1 MVVGLLTGLLVLAA
15 VGAAALF
22 LPRVLRGEL
31 GARNAEVDRRLAGL
45 EQTLSTRL
53 TELDQRVDTRL
64 AASATTAN
72 QMSQKLGE
80 MTRATEEWIVRARD
94 LGRLEQ
100 ALRPPKARGGL
111 GELHLETLLQDCLP
125 PSAYEV
131 QYTFPTGTRVD
142 AVVRAGGLLLPIDSK
157 FTFDNFER
165 MVAAQDDAERER
177 CQKDFARDV
186 KAKIDEIATRYILP
200 AHGTF
205 DFAFMYCPTES
216 VYYEVVSGKTGALLN
231 YAQERRV
238 YPVSSTTFH
247 AYLSMILLGLKGM
260 QIEERAEEVMAYCAG
275 LQKDFT
281 SFKSDFDLVGTHLGN
296 AQKKFTDAEKRLDK
310 FETKLERAADE
321 QAELEL
327 PAQLPR
333 ALDSAA

>member
-1 MVVGLLTGLLVLAA
+1 MVIGLLIGVIVLAA
-15 VGAAALF
+15 LGAAVVL
-22 LPRVLRGEL
+22 LPRFLRGEL
-31 GARNAEVDRRLAGL
+31 GSRNAEVDRRLAGL

-80 MTRATEEWIVRARD
+80 VTRATEEMVGRARD

-100 ALRPPKARGGL
+100 ALRAPKARGGF
-111 GELHLETLLQDCLP
+111 GELQLAALLQDCLP
-125 PSAYEV
+125 PAAYEL

-142 AVVRAGGLLLPIDSK
+142 AVVRAGDLLLPIDSK

-165 MVAAQDDAERER
+165 MVEAENDDERER
-177 CQKDFARDV
+177 YQRDFARDV
-186 KAKIDEIATRYILP
+186 KAKVGEISSRYILP

-205 DFAFMYCPTES
+205 DFAFMYCPAES
-216 VYYEVVSGKTGALLN
+216 VYYEIVSGKTGQLLR

-260 QIEERAEEVMAYCAG
+260 QIEERAQEVMATLAG
-275 LQKDFT
+275 LHKDF
-281 SFKSDFDLVGTHLGN
+281 SAFKSDFDLVGGHLGN
-296 AQKKFTDAEKRLDK
+296 AQKKFADAEKRLDK
-310 FETKLERAADE
+310 FETKLDRAADE
-321 QAELEL
+321 QAELEP
-327 PAQLPR
+327 PAELPR

>member
-1 MVVGLLTGLLVLAA
+1 MIVGLLIVLLVLAA
-15 VGAAALF
+15 VGAAAVLV
-22 LPRVLRGEL
+22 PRLIRGEL

-72 QMSQKLGE
+72 DVSQKLGE
-80 MTRATEEWIVRARD
+80 VARATEEMIVRARD

-100 ALRPPKARGGL
+100 ALRPPKARGGF
-111 GELHLETLLQDCLP
+111 GELHLEALLQDCLP
-125 PSAYEV
+125 PSAYEL

-142 AVVRAGGLLLPIDSK
+142 AVVCAGGLLLPVDSK

-165 MVAAQDDAERER
+165 MVGAVADTDRER
-177 CQKDFARDV
+177 FQKDFARDV
-186 KAKIDEIATRYILP
+186 KAKVDEIASRYILP

-205 DFAFMYCPTES
+205 DFAFMYCPAES
-216 VYYEVVSGKTGALLN
+216 VYYEVVSGKTGQLLR

-260 QIEERAEEVMAYCAG
+260 QIEERAQEVMAYCAG
-275 LQKDFT
+275 LQKDFAAIRT
-281 SFKSDFDLVGTHLGN
+281 DFDLVGTHLGN
-296 AQKKFTDAEKRLDK
+296 AQKKFADAEKRFDK
-310 FETKLERAADE
+310 FETNLDRAVDE
-321 QAELEL
+321 QVELDP

-333 ALDSAA
+333 ALDAA